1 VNALAK
7 KQVGDYLDRHF
18 VSAYQRV
25 GTFLV
30 AGDQK
35 QGGNVAAYFCTP
47 DGLVLHAVAGP
58 VDEATFLREAR
69 WAVET
74 YHLAALKNVRT
85 EQQAQAFY
93 RKAHLERLKTEHG
106 ISAHD
111 LRLTAKNGPIR
122 DWKTFFHQ
130 NQDRL
135 GANQGKV
142 HLLLAA
148 TPVPRLSDVYQFVFD
163 RILGE
168 RISTNPVAVIG
179 K

>member
-1 VNALAK
+1 MNALAK

-18 VSAYQRV
+18 VSAFQRV
-25 GTFLV
+25 GTFQV

-58 VDEATFLREAR
+58 ADESTFLREAR

-74 YHLAALKNVRT
+74 YNLALLKNVRS
-85 EQQAQAFY
+85 EPQAQVFF
-93 RKAHLERLKTEHG
+93 RKAHLERLQTEHG
-106 ISAHD
+106 VSPHD
-111 LRLTAKNGPIR
+111 LGLAGKNGPIR
-122 DWKTFFHQ
+122 DWKTFFNQHQ
-130 NQDRL
+130 VRL

-148 TPVPRLSDVYQFVFD
+148 RSVPRLGDVYQFVFD

-168 RISTNPVAVIG
+168 RVSTNPVTVTG

>member
-1 VNALAK
+1 MNALAK

-18 VSAYQRV
+18 VSAFQRV
-25 GTFLV
+25 GTFRV

-47 DGLVLHAVAGP
+47 DGLVLHALAGP
-58 VDEATFLREAR
+58 ADEVAFLREAR

-74 YHLAALKNVRT
+74 YHLAVLKNVRS
-85 EQQAQAFY
+85 EQQAQVFY
-93 RKAHLERLKTEHG
+93 RKAHLERLQTEYA
-106 ISAHD
+106 ISAHS
-111 LRLTAKNGPIR
+111 LGLAGKHAPIR

-130 NQDRL
+130 HEHRL

-148 TPVPRLSDVYQFVFD
+148 TPVPRVGDVYQFVFD
-163 RILGE
+163 KILNE
-168 RISTNPVAVIG
+168 RISTNPVAVTAR
-179 K
+179 